1 MISNKTLKKDLEYQ
15 LYKLPKETRK
25 DILIYLCY
33 MRFCHMKIGLI
44 KKKKLTINVE
54 IRNNGT
60 YLYFYNRNTRFYY
73 HRIINLNNFIQ
84 LLYSTVS

>member
-44 KKKKLTINVE
+44 KKK
-54 IRNNGT
+54 
-60 YLYFYNRNTRFYY
+60 
-73 HRIINLNNFIQ
+73 IQ
-84 LLYSTVS
+84 VI